1 MPFSRTD
8 FDLPEDVS
16 FPADL
21 TELGLKRDLRWRY
34 VQIDNEDEFDE
45 YDIYPSKEINDKRH
59 EAVHEAIRNDVYGL
73 LGNMGIKQIYVHDK
87 DVSVTS
93 EIPEQK
99 PKIKMLYGGFEG
111 VEHSSNEIYVIV
123 GDTRRELGIFS
134 RLITDTAGG
143 PLEGTVLGVA
153 KKLQTHGDLDG
164 LPAMLVLN
172 PGELLYSYESKSC
185 MTQDTWNTRKR
196 PNAFS
201 EQYAVKEAN
210 KAPGHATPQEHVKTV
225 LEDILPQLVKGQHN
239 SLHIIAIGDGG
250 ESVLKYLDDKLTEDP
265 KAKIAKL
272 ALVSIALV
280 NSSHEEENIQ
290 TPQLKKFMAKH
301 GRAWV
306 SSSEPKN
313 KILGKVAPEFAQYC
327 DDQDDDNASS
337 DTDSSVMSGVFAKRP
352 LGRARAVSSLSEGLK
367 DQKRTG
373 GPHND
378 VTRIHQDVFYSST
391 VSEDGSANS
400 SELGIKLPP
409 LVSDKHPSMSVP
421 GLTMKEYR
429 KACDGGPEQKRRVSA
444 SMNDTTLANPSQH
457 RMSAPLPPLQF
468 RIPIPTT
475 PIPIPGAANSAA
487 YQNACAKEI
496 RKFSDA
502 KKAIDDKKAAEDKA
516 TADAKD
522 ARKAAKH
529 AEVKAAREA
538 KRAALARQRALE
550 DDLIAA
556 ERAMNDMAVAAGQR
570 PHFSNLSNDD
580 IVTQYAD
587 YPDYADETYPSYADE
602 SAAMARASRASS
614 PTLPLPPQAHDYY
627 EKHCVCTTVSA
638 GIEDVTEQIF
648 PAVRQDVLDF
658 AFEQQRRK
666 AVKWRLQ
673 ELREQDLRESVASLG
688 LQSGVEE
695 G

>member
-1 MPFSRTD
+1 
-8 FDLPEDVS
+8 
-16 FPADL
+16 
-21 TELGLKRDLRWRY
+21 
-34 VQIDNEDEFDE
+34 
-45 YDIYPSKEINDKRH
+45 
-59 EAVHEAIRNDVYGL
+59 
-73 LGNMGIKQIYVHDK
+73 
-87 DVSVTS
+87 
-93 EIPEQK
+93 
-99 PKIKMLYGGFEG
+99 
-111 VEHSSNEIYVIV
+111 
-123 GDTRRELGIFS
+123 
-134 RLITDTAGG
+134 
-143 PLEGTVLGVA
+143 
-153 KKLQTHGDLDG
+153 
-164 LPAMLVLN
+164 
-172 PGELLYSYESKSC
+172 
-185 MTQDTWNTRKR
+185 
-196 PNAFS
+196 
-201 EQYAVKEAN
+201 
-210 KAPGHATPQEHVKTV
+210 
-225 LEDILPQLVKGQHN
+225 
-239 SLHIIAIGDGG
+239 
-250 ESVLKYLDDKLTEDP
+250 
-265 KAKIAKL
+265 
-272 ALVSIALV
+272 
-280 NSSHEEENIQ
+280 
-290 TPQLKKFMAKH
+290 
-301 GRAWV
+301 
-306 SSSEPKN
+306 
-313 KILGKVAPEFAQYC
+313 
-327 DDQDDDNASS
+327 
-337 DTDSSVMSGVFAKRP
+337 MSGVFAKRP

-487 YQNACAKEI
+487 YQNARAKEI

-516 TADAKD
+516 TADAKA

-587 YPDYADETYPSYADE
+587 YPDHADEVDPSYADE